1 MDLLTFYI
9 DGQWCAPSGQQTL
22 EVVDPATEQ
31 VIGRLALGD
40 AEDVQRAVQAAR
52 MAFSTWSVSARADR
66 LEVLAAII
74 QGYEH
79 CAEELAQAVHLEMG
93 APLSLARSAH
103 VPAGKGHL
111 QRAFEVLRDYRFDQV
126 CGSTLITREPIGVC
140 GLITPW
146 NWPLNQMTCKV
157 APAMAAGCT
166 VVLKPSERAP
176 LSALIFARIL
186 HEAGVPKGV
195 FNLING
201 EGPVVGEA
209 LSRHPGIDM
218 MSFTGST
225 RAGVAVAK
233 ASADTVK
240 RVAQELGGKS
250 PNIILPDA
258 DLTAAVRH
266 GVLGC
271 LRNSGQSCNAPTRML
286 VPRALQA
293 RVIEIARQVV
303 SEVCFDDSN
312 PLTALGPVANH
323 AQFERVQAL
332 IGEAI
337 SQGSRLVVGGMGRPK
352 GYEHGLYVQ
361 PTIFADVEP
370 GMLIAQEGVFGPVLA
385 IMPYDSEAHAIDM
398 ANDTVY
404 GLSGYVTAG
413 STERALQVARQLR
426 TGMVQLNGSKA
437 DNSAPFGGYKQSGN
451 GREWGRFGFE
461 EYLEVKS
468 VFAAYPEPE

>member
-40 AEDVQRAVQAAR
+40 AEDVERAVQAAR
-52 MAFSTWSVSARADR
+52 RAFSTWSVSARADR

-286 VPRALQA
+286 VPRA
-293 RVIEIARQVV
+293 
-303 SEVCFDDSN
+303 
-312 PLTALGPVANH
+312 
-323 AQFERVQAL
+323 
-332 IGEAI
+332 
-337 SQGSRLVVGGMGRPK
+337 
-352 GYEHGLYVQ
+352 
-361 PTIFADVEP
+361 
-370 GMLIAQEGVFGPVLA
+370 
-385 IMPYDSEAHAIDM
+385 
-398 ANDTVY
+398 
-404 GLSGYVTAG
+404 
-413 STERALQVARQLR
+413 
-426 TGMVQLNGSKA
+426 
-437 DNSAPFGGYKQSGN
+437 
-451 GREWGRFGFE
+451 
-461 EYLEVKS
+461 
-468 VFAAYPEPE
+468 